1 MCPLTCP
8 ITHTKI
14 LVLIGTTIIAFIF
27 GFLWYGPLF
36 GKTWATLNGI
46 KIPDNKEGCT
56 KPPVSSMLL
65 AFLGNF
71 LTVWVIAFI
80 IHQPAAPCS
89 WGVALFAWLGYQIP
103 ILLSTVAWER
113 KPWALFGLNAA
124 YYFLNLQLIATI
136 LTYWK

>member
-1 MCPLTCP
+1 MCP
-8 ITHTKI
+8 ISHTST
-14 LVLIGTTIIAFIF
+14 LALLGTTVISFIF

-36 GKTWATLNGI
+36 GKTWASLNGM
-46 KIPDNKEGCT
+46 KMPEDCKGQ

-71 LTVWVIAFI
+71 LTVWVLAFI
-80 IHQPAAPCS
+80 LHQASAPCF

-103 ILLSTVAWER
+103 ILLSTVAWEK
-113 KPWALFGLNAA
+113 KPWALFALNAT

-136 LTYWK
+136 LRYWR